1 MSMSD
6 IAASIE
12 CALDDGFSY
21 DEIITGLVNEYP
33 FLSRADALQFINGVV
48 RIMDE
53 CERAAEIAT
62 EASYN

>member
-12 CALDDGFSY
+12 CALDDGFTY
-21 DEIITGLVNEYP
+21 DEIIEGLMNEYT
-33 FLSRADALQFINGVV
+33 FLSRAEALQLVNGVV
-48 RIMDE
+48 HIIDE